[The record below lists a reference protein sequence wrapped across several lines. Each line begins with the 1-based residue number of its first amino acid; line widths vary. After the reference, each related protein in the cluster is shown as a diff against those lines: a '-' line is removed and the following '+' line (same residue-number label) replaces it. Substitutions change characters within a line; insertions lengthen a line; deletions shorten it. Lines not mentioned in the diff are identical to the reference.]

1 MDADDFEK
9 HGIEMV
15 RYIAQYMRT
24 LPQRSVTS
32 DVEPGYMRN
41 MLPSHAPIHA
51 ENFQDIMADVEKI
64 IMPGVTHWQH
74 PEFHAYFPA
83 GNSFPSIL
91 GDMLSNAIG
100 CVGFSWAA
108 SPACTE
114 LEILVLDWIG
124 KLINL
129 PSVFLHEGGQG
140 GGVIQ
145 GSASECVLVTLLASR
160 HAAIQLVKP
169 YPYIDDGYVLSKLV
183 AYSSKLAHSCV
194 EKAGMIGLV
203 KMRQL
208 DVDENYSLRGYT
220 LERAIEEDRR
230 MGLIPFYVV
239 ATLGTTGCCS
249 FDNVEEL
256 GEVCSK
262 EGVWLHVDA
271 AYAGNAL
278 ICPEFQHLT
287 KGVQNASSINFN
299 PNKWMLVN
307 FDCSLMWVRD
317 RKALTSAL
325 TVDPVYLQHEHDD
338 KELDFRHWGIPLSRR
353 FRSLKLWFV
362 LRCYG
367 VEGLQKY
374 IRRHV
379 RLAKAFEEHVR
390 NDDIFDVIGEVTMGL
405 VCFRLKGPNTLT
417 QRLLKKINSSHQLHM
432 VPALVNENFV
442 IRFAICAE
450 NADEKDISFAWKVI
464 TEAAECL
471 MSSKSE
477 LERPGGLERIETLE
491 MSETES
497 EDEVFDRELFDTDL
511 IFDQQRITLRRACE
525 RRNLFHRM
533 VSDPKG
539 FNRTV
544 LKALSIDGQRKIR
557 SESDLEDDAA
567 DAVRTTIKKTS
578 AGAESSQ
585 DCV

>member
-64 IMPGVTHWQH
+64 IMPG
-74 PEFHAYFPA
+74 
-83 GNSFPSIL
+83 
-91 GDMLSNAIG
+91 
-100 CVGFSWAA
+100 AA

-208 DVDENYSLRGYT
+208 D
-220 LERAIEEDRR
+220 EDRR

>member
-1 MDADDFEK
+1 MNADEFERY
-9 HGIEMV
+9 GTEMV
-15 RYIAQYMRT
+15 KYIAQYMRT
-24 LPQRSVTS
+24 LPERRVSS
-32 DVEPGYMRN
+32 DVEPGYMREL
-41 MLPSHAPIHA
+41 LPKHAPA
-51 ENFQDIMADVEKI
+51 KGENFREIMKDVEKV
-64 IMPGVTHWQH
+64 IMPGLTHWQH
-74 PEFHAYFPA
+74 PQFHAYFPA
-83 GNSFPSIL
+83 GNSYPSIL
-91 GDMLSNAIG
+91 GDMLSDAIG

-114 LEILVLDWIG
+114 LEIVVLDWIG
-124 KLINL
+124 KLIKL
-129 PSVFLHEGGQG
+129 PSAFLHEGGQG

-160 HAAIQLVKP
+160 HAAIERAKT

-208 DVDENYSLRGYT
+208 DVDDNYALRGYT

-230 MGLIPFYVV
+230 MGLIPFYVC

-249 FDNVEEL
+249 YDNIQEL
-256 GEVCSK
+256 GEVCAK
-262 EGVWLHVDA
+262 ERVWLHVDA

-278 ICPEFQHLT
+278 ICPEYQHLL
-287 KGVQNASSINFN
+287 KGVENVSSINFN

-353 FRSLKLWFV
+353 FRALKLWFV
-362 LRCYG
+362 LRMYG
-367 VEGLQKY
+367 VDGLQNY

-379 RLAKAFEEHVR
+379 KLAKLFEEYVR
-390 NDDIFDVIGEVTMGL
+390 NNDLFELVGKVTTGL
-405 VCFRLKGPNTLT
+405 VCFRLKGPNALT
-417 QRLLKKINSSHQLHM
+417 QRLLKNINEGRRIHM
-432 VPALVNENFV
+432 VPALVNEYYV
-442 IRFAICAE
+442 IRFAVCAE
-450 NADEKDISFAWKVI
+450 TAAEDDIKYAWKEI
-464 TEAAECL
+464 ANAAEDL

-477 LERPGGLERIETLE
+477 LEKTKVFDKFDLCEL
-491 MSETES
+491 SETES
-497 EDEVFDRELFDTDL
+497 EDEVFDQELFDPEL
-511 IFDQQRITLRRACE
+511 IFDQQRSTLKRACE

-539 FNRTV
+539 FNRT
-544 LKALSIDGQRKIR
+544 LLRALSIDGHRKIR
-557 SESDLEDDAA
+557 SESDLEEENPELQKNSQ
-567 DAVRTTIKKTS
+567 KKKS
-578 AGAESSQ
+578 ES
-585 DCV
+585 